1 MQTKIE
7 MIEDEEDRRGRRSV
21 DIGRTVATK
30 GAKIAMILSS
40 ALLAMNYALVP
51 ANWGLITRT
60 LANKTKSQTWI
71 HDYFGYCV
79 SQMAS
84 CILTAHAIV

>member
-1 MQTKIE
+1 MIE
-7 MIEDEEDRRGRRSV
+7 MIEVEEDRRGQRSV
-21 DIGRTVATK
+21 GRTVATK

-60 LANKTKSQTWI
+60 LAKTKSQTWI
-71 HDYFGYCV
+71 HVYFGYCV
-79 SQMAS
+79 SQMAFW
-84 CILTAHAIV
+84 VGQV

>member
-1 MQTKIE
+1 MIE

-40 ALLAMNYALVP
+40 ALLAMNYALVL

-60 LANKTKSQTWI
+60 LAKTKSQTWI
-71 HDYFGYCV
+71 HVYFGYCE